1 MHIRCDPLE
10 RDIVR
15 ISTDMFLQFRSFEEN
30 IDLKIFIH
38 NFLRKFVIYYT
49 RKPVGFSRCLRD
61 RQILKGRIICQR
73 PG

>member
-38 NFLRKFVIYYT
+38 NFLRKFVIYYMYIVLRCENVYKT
-49 RKPVGFSRCLRD
+49 VGY
-61 RQILKGRIICQR
+61 R
-73 PG
+73 PNQFH